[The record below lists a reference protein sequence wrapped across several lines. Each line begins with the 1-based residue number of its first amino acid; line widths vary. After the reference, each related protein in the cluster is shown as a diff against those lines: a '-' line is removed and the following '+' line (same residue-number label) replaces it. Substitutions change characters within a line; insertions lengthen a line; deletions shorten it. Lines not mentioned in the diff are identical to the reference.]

1 MGELNYF
8 ITIYSNMNDNKGIGE
23 KQKELESGPHSMLV
37 ECCKNNGQVLINC
50 RNNHKLLGRLKAFDK
65 HCNLILLD
73 VKEMWTVRT
82 SGQKPINKDRFIPKL
97 FVRGD
102 SVICVMIAPY

>member
-1 MGELNYF
+1 MAEEKTPEEKERELL
-8 ITIYSNMNDNKGIGE
+8 
-23 KQKELESGPHSMLV
+23 QGPLSMLV
-37 ECCKNNGQVLINC
+37 EASKVNSQVLVNV

-73 VKEMWTVRT
+73 VKEMWTQNT
-82 SGQKPINKDRFIPKL
+82 PGHKPVNKDRYLPKL

-102 SVICVMIAPY
+102 SVICIMIAPY

>member
-1 MGELNYF
+1 MAEEKTPEEKEREL
-8 ITIYSNMNDNKGIGE
+8 
-23 KQKELESGPHSMLV
+23 LAGPLSMLV
-37 ECCKNNGQVLINC
+37 EASKTNGQLLVNV

-73 VKEMWTVRT
+73 VKEMWTVNT
-82 SGQKPINKDRFIPKL
+82 PGQKPVNKDRFLPKH

-102 SVICVMIAPY
+102 SVICIMIAPY